1 MNESAV
7 QTTKKRKDR
16 KNMPVAYFEFLTAES
31 QYWNEYKIGYFPF
44 LFPIFIFSV
53 WQETLRIRSIYSK

>member
-31 QYWNEYKIGYFPF
+31 QY
-44 LFPIFIFSV
+44 
-53 WQETLRIRSIYSK
+53 